1 VFHFSRHGCKIRKKG
16 EGSGFLFSFA
26 FRVSV
31 LVKITFSTHL
41 LSSPFAI
48 FRRKC
53 PNMKFKDNVVLITGA
68 TSGIGEAC
76 AATFGAEG
84 AKLVITGRNALKL
97 EESASRLRAKQIP
110 VLAIL
115 ADAGSEADNKRMTE
129 ETLAHYGKI
138 DILVNNAGISM
149 RALFQ
154 DLDLDVF
161 RKVMDTNF
169 WGTVYATKYCLP
181 AILASKGSIIGISS
195 INGYRGTPARTAYT
209 ASKYA
214 MNGFFESLR
223 TEVMKKGVH
232 VLVVAPGFT
241 ASNIRN
247 TALTANGASQGESP
261 RDESKMMTSEEVAVH
276 ILRATRQRKRD
287 LVLTTQGKLAVFLNK
302 WIPGILDG
310 VVYNQ
315 MAKEKDSPFT

>member
-1 VFHFSRHGCKIRKKG
+1 
-16 EGSGFLFSFA
+16 
-26 FRVSV
+26 
-31 LVKITFSTHL
+31 
-41 LSSPFAI
+41 
-48 FRRKC
+48 
-53 PNMKFKDNVVLITGA
+53 MKFKDKVVVITGA

-76 AATFGAEG
+76 AFAFGSEG
-84 AKLVITGRNALKL
+84 AKVVITGRNAVKL
-97 EESASRLRAKQIP
+97 EQTAALLRAKQIP
-110 VLAIL
+110 VLSIL
-115 ADAGSEADNKRMTE
+115 ANASSEEDNKRMAE
-129 ETLAHYGKI
+129 QTLAHLGTI

-149 RALFQ
+149 RALFEEV
-154 DLDLDVF
+154 DLEVF
-161 RKVMDTNF
+161 KQVMDTNF

-223 TEVMKKGVH
+223 TEVMKRGVH

-247 TALTANGASQGESP
+247 IALTADGKSQGESP
-261 RDESKMMTSEEVAVH
+261 RDESKMMTSAEVANY
-276 ILRATRQRKRD
+276 ILKATSKRKRD

-310 VVYNQ
+310 IVYKQ
-315 MAKEKDSPFT
+315 MAKEKDSPFQ

>member
-1 VFHFSRHGCKIRKKG
+1 MAVKLGKTQ
-16 EGSGFLFSFA
+16 GFGLPGYTWRDLFSQYFLNPHC
-26 FRVSV
+26 F
-31 LVKITFSTHL
+31 
-41 LSSPFAI
+41 LSFFYLYRQMSDMNYTN
-48 FRRKC
+48 K
-53 PNMKFKDNVVLITGA
+53 VVVITGA

-76 AATFGAEG
+76 AAVFGAAG
-84 AKLVITGRNALKL
+84 AQLVITGRNAQKL
-97 EESASRLRAKQIP
+97 EATAAKLQAMNLT
-110 VLAIL
+110 VLPLL
-115 ADAGSEADNKRMTE
+115 ADAGSEADNKRMAE
-129 ETLAHYGKI
+129 EAIARFGRI
-138 DILVNNAGISM
+138 DILINNAGISM

-154 DLDLDVF
+154 DLDLEVF

-169 WGTVYATKYCLP
+169 WGTVYATKFCLP
-181 AILASKGSIIGISS
+181 AILESKGSIIGISS

-241 ASNIRN
+241 SSNIRN
-247 TALTANGASQGESP
+247 TALTADGSSQGESP
-261 RDESKMMTSEEVAVH
+261 RDESKMMTSEEVATR
-276 ILRATRQRKRD
+276 ILEATTRRKRD

-310 VVYNQ
+310 IVYNQ
-315 MAKEKDSPFT
+315 MAKEKDSPFN